1 MAKTKS
7 RRNHKKRGVFKTIKN
22 TSKKALPALA
32 SGLKRIG
39 KNVKNITIKSTP
51 TIEKGLGT
59 IYDSVLTGF
68 DLGVK
73 GVKKGVSLVKKT
85 TASGRKHRSRRTRR

>member
-7 RRNHKKRGVFKTIKN
+7 RRTHKKRGFFKTLKN
-22 TSKKALPALA
+22 TSKKAIPVVA
-32 SGLKRIG
+32 SGLKKIG

-59 IYDSVLTGF
+59 IYNSVLTGF

-85 TASGRKHRSRRTRR
+85 TASGRKHKSRRGRR